1 MDPIT
6 LILGLGLINT
16 ILEKSVLPA
25 RRLMK
30 QQVAQYDLG
39 PLGKLGLKPEELEE
53 LRQHPVVQRGIETER
68 QAVVNA
74 ARAGEQHV

>member
-6 LILGLGLINT
+6 LILGLAVINI
-16 ILEKSVLPA
+16 ILEKGVLPA

-39 PLGKLGLKPEELEE
+39 ELGKVGLKPEEVEE
-53 LRQHPVVQRGIETER
+53 LRRHPLVQRGLEIEK
-68 QAVVNA
+68 QAAKNA